1 MDDEPRDERTG
12 EKHRIRRPDGS
23 ELQVESYG
31 PADGPTVI
39 LTHGWGATSTEWYYL
54 KKHLA
59 DRFRLI
65 VWDLPGLGLSR
76 KPDNNDYRLE
86 KMAADLEA
94 VLTFAGDQP
103 AVLVGHSIGG
113 MILLTF
119 CRVFPEALGHRVAGL
134 VLAHTTYKNPVRTTR
149 MASLYTML
157 EKPVIIP
164 LTYLTIAL
172 WPLVWLMD
180 IMSYWN
186 GSAHR
191 STRRSSFAGTETP
204 GQVDFVASY
213 VATARP
219 DVMARGM
226 LGMLAYDAT
235 ATLPSIC
242 VPVLT
247 VVGDRD
253 TMTLPEAG
261 RFITQSVP
269 MGEFTTLAP
278 ARHIGL
284 IEHHDQFNQVV
295 AKFVESCRAA
305 SVAR

>member
-1 MDDEPRDERTG
+1 MLVAQTSKRASAHDEPRDLRTG

-23 ELQVESYG
+23 ELQVECYG
-31 PADGPTVI
+31 PADGPPVI

-54 KKHLA
+54 KKHLT

-94 VLTFAGDQP
+94 VLTFAGNQP

-119 CRVFPEALGHRVAGL
+119 CRVFPEALGQRVAGL

-180 IMSYWN
+180 IMSYLN

-204 GQVDFVASY
+204 GQVDFIAQL
-213 VATARP
+213 
-219 DVMARGM
+219 RGQ
-226 LGMLAYDAT
+226 G
-235 ATLPSIC
+235 
-242 VPVLT
+242 
-247 VVGDRD
+247 
-253 TMTLPEAG
+253 
-261 RFITQSVP
+261 
-269 MGEFTTLAP
+269 P
-278 ARHIGL
+278 ARRHGPRDAG
-284 IEHHDQFNQVV
+284 HD
-295 AKFVESCRAA
+295 CL
-305 SVAR
+305 